1 MFGVEKNIDDNDTN
15 AFRYCG
21 EYYDKETAT
30 VYLRARNYNPSTG
43 RFISRDSFAGR
54 RSDPLSLNLYT
65 YCKNNPIRYVDPSG
79 HSYATLPNGDKMS
92 INSASDIKIF
102 NDKRDK
108 QLTKAKESEI
118 NEKKTDFLGQTISE
132 YNPDTP
138 SMVNIGAAYDQ
149 SNNKYR
155 DIWLVESRFVNNF
168 KDTFNSNEIYI
179 IDVTTPDR
187 IDYEIFNSYKY
198 WDENLIDDT
207 IYWLK
212 NITMKKVGH
221 NMIVL

>member
-1 MFGVEKNIDDNDTN
+1 
-15 AFRYCG
+15 
-21 EYYDKETAT
+21 
-30 VYLRARNYNPSTG
+30 
-43 RFISRDSFAGR
+43 
-54 RSDPLSLNLYT
+54 
-65 YCKNNPIRYVDPSG
+65 
-79 HSYATLPNGDKMS
+79 MS